1 MSDYEQHHYDKDVL
15 TQRGE
20 IHTCNLARVVK
31 TTISQLA
38 ATTLG
43 SIDVSPSADL
53 EQVRQMIVKL
63 QENSEPAARLSA
75 DWCFV
80 DCKCKSFLTGNI
92 LILYKSGIGKVVNL
106 DSQKS

>member
-15 TQRGE
+15 TQRGKSCPIFYE
-20 IHTCNLARVVK
+20 WSKNK
-31 TTISQLA
+31 ISQLA

-80 DCKCKSFLTGNI
+80 DCE
-92 LILYKSGIGKVVNL
+92 YKSKLIFSL
-106 DSQKS
+106 T

>member
-15 TQRGE
+15 TQRGA
-20 IHTCNLARVVK
+20 IHLFKFVIEN
-31 TTISQLA
+31 SSFQFA

-80 DCKCKSFLTGNI
+80 DCKYI
-92 LILYKSGIGKVVNL
+92 L
-106 DSQKS
+106 QK